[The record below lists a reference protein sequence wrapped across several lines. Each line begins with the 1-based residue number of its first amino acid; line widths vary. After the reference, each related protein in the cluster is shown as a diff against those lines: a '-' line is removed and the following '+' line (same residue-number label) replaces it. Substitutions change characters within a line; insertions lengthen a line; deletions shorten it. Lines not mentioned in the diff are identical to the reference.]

1 MSLDEDIVEEFERE
15 GPLSAQINAV
25 LEAELARRHQRA
37 ALDALVQELVARYDG
52 LDSDEDRAAIARYED
67 LLS

>member
-25 LEAELARRHQRA
+25 LEAELARRRQRA
-37 ALDALVQELVARYDG
+37 ALDALVEELVVRYDG